1 MTQILRY
8 YFTTVKPQYCS
19 KPRFV
24 WFHWK
29 NKIYVEIR
37 KENGGPEW
45 SFENSKNTT
54 VLDKPWYLKLCLACT
69 NQTPFKFQYYS
80 IIKYHTIVL
89 KLQIY
94 YSSKQGLIVSFSVLM
109 SSSLNSNSPSLQL
122 FKVCSYGLFISLLDY
137 ISWIIV
143 EK

>member
-80 IIKYHTIVL
+80 IIKYTTVPSRAL
-89 KLQIY
+89 L
-94 YSSKQGLIVSFSVLM
+94 FR
-109 SSSLNSNSPSLQL
+109 SPSLCPHRSTAIHQAFNSSRFVVMVYL
-122 FKVCSYGLFISLLDY
+122 FPY
-137 ISWIIV
+137 
-143 EK
+143 